1 MVPPDVVPEAL
12 GVFCIDEI
20 QTVESESVTSRKMKE
35 LRAFS
40 ARNATSRIARKEDRG
55 NIRVGGMTD
64 LRPQGGFEAPRTT
77 GAVLALYDSWNSYTY
92 HMVEPR
98 GKLSLD
104 QQVHSS
110 VYKYFSSEVFAVVPF
125 LIGPPGIYVSNL
137 DVAHQIL
144 GNGRSALTFVKSP
157 SNPFL
162 LESNIIYSQ
171 GDVWRKHRRVLGQA
185 FHNTLYADVWAQTV
199 RAYHDMTA
207 TEDWRKRDVVEI
219 PVVQNLTFKLAT
231 LIIGQCG
238 FGFPFDWASQAPLP
252 DGYISIQE
260 SIRVVTSNA
269 ALLTSPKWMQR
280 LPLKVFE
287 KVSKARDE
295 VMRFLE
301 YQVAERRAA
310 LSGFP
315 DDSEERSKDMF
326 SLLVGA
332 NEAESEKVRMSDE
345 EVVGNIFAMLFAG
358 NETTAYAIAAA
369 LGCVSLH
376 QDIQDEALKQIEE
389 VVGYTHD
396 PTVDDYPRLTKVLCI
411 FFEAV
416 RMFPVAH
423 VILREAGED
432 TTLTIPNPV
441 GEAVSKTIPIL
452 KGTKIIVD
460 MVGIQYNP
468 RYFDEP
474 EKFKPSR
481 WEGVS
486 PDSEAFT
493 AFGFGSSPI
502 TACPRTC
509 IGRKFAIVE
518 AVCWLTMVLRD
529 WRVEPLL
536 RPGETEEMWAQRAL
550 DARAGITLYVSDIPV
565 RFYGITTQ
573 QTFTYFKL
581 NSAHDT
587 TTLRL
592 QIAFLWLLDGIHI
605 AFITHSVY
613 SCAAWSTTSLEA
625 VRPVW
630 SISAQVFIMTF
641 SDFLVRGIFASRV
654 WIVSRKNVFM
664 VVPIVRK
671 ISFSGLKTNK
681 SKCRDNRRPY
691 PRPWSRARVEIA
703 EDPHLLGIVEYEY
716 PAMYSNLASGV
727 AADLSIAVA
736 LVFWLLKSR
745 TGFKRTD
752 SLLNTMMVY
761 AVNTG
766 LLTTICGFT
775 SLVTVNTESRDI
787 TAFLI
792 DGC

>member
-1 MVPPDVVPEAL
+1 
-12 GVFCIDEI
+12 
-20 QTVESESVTSRKMKE
+20 
-35 LRAFS
+35 
-40 ARNATSRIARKEDRG
+40 
-55 NIRVGGMTD
+55 
-64 LRPQGGFEAPRTT
+64 
-77 GAVLALYDSWNSYTY
+77 
-92 HMVEPR
+92 MVEPW
-98 GKLSLD
+98 GELSLD
-104 QQVHSS
+104 QQVHSVHVPNS
-110 VYKYFSSEVFAVVPF
+110 VYKHFGSEVFAVVPF
-125 LIGPPGIYVSNL
+125 IGPPGIYISNL

-162 LESNIIYSQ
+162 LEFWRSNILYSQ

-185 FHNTLYADVWAQTV
+185 FHNTLYADVWAHTI

-207 TEDWRKRDVVEI
+207 AEDWRKRDVVEI
-219 PVVQNLTFKLAT
+219 PVAQDLTFKLAT
-231 LIIGQCG
+231 LVIGQCG

-252 DGYISIQE
+252 NRYISIQE
-260 SIRVVTSNA
+260 SIRVVTPRMWSHVRF
-269 ALLTSPKWMQR
+269 K
-280 LPLKVFE
+280 

-295 VMRFLE
+295 VMQFLA

-326 SLLVGA
+326 SLLVSA
-332 NEAESEKVRMSDE
+332 NEAESDKVRMSDE

-369 LGCVSLH
+369 LGCVALH

-389 VVGYTHD
+389 VVGYTLN
-396 PTVDDYPRLTKVLCI
+396 PTVDDYPWLTKVLGI

-416 RMFPVAH
+416 HMFRQFLGLGCLRGTGICIADERELAIAH

-441 GEAVSKTIPIL
+441 GETGSKPIPIL

-460 MVGIQYNP
+460 MVGIQYSP

-474 EKFKPSR
+474 AKFKPSR

-493 AFGFGSSPI
+493 AFGFG
-502 TACPRTC
+502 PRTC
-509 IGRKFAIVE
+509 LGRKFAIVE

-550 DARAGITLYVSDIPV
+550 DARAGITLYVADIPV

-587 TTLRL
+587 TTLKV
-592 QIAFLWLLDGIHI
+592 QIVFLWFFDGIHI

-625 VRPVW
+625 VWPVW

-654 WIVSRKNVFM
+654 WIMSRKNVFM
-664 VVPIVRK
+664 VVPIAALSMVNFSQSTPLFMGPIHLPALPVLYQSLVSCSRRSCEQFHPSAHGNIARHFAQICRLK
-671 ISFSGLKTNK
+671 IPTFSELWSTN
-681 SKCRDNRRPY
+681 
-691 PRPWSRARVEIA
+691 IQ
-703 EDPHLLGIVEYEY
+703 
-716 PAMYSNLASGV
+716 PALYANLASGV

-787 TAFLI
+787 TAFHYRWLLTLH
-792 DGC
+792 DPYPPVRSEKK

>member
-1 MVPPDVVPEAL
+1 MGFSFSLIFAILTIIALSRVRKFYSGLKAVSKLPGPRVPFWPYTIPGIL
-12 GVFCIDEI
+12 IP
-20 QTVESESVTSRKMKE
+20 TTWW
-35 LRAFS
+35 
-40 ARNATSRIARKEDRG
+40 NP
-55 NIRVGGMTD
+55 GG
-64 LRPQGGFEAPRTT
+64 
-77 GAVLALYDSWNSYTY
+77 SYHWINRFT
-92 HMVEPR
+92 
-98 GKLSLD
+98 
-104 QQVHSS
+104 

-162 LESNIIYSQ
+162 LEFWRSNIIYSQ

-493 AFGFGSSPI
+493 AFGFG
-502 TACPRTC
+502 PRTC

-565 RFYGITTQ
+565 RF
-573 QTFTYFKL
+573 
-581 NSAHDT
+581 
-587 TTLRL
+587 
-592 QIAFLWLLDGIHI
+592 
-605 AFITHSVY
+605 
-613 SCAAWSTTSLEA
+613 
-625 VRPVW
+625 VR
-630 SISAQVFIMTF
+630 
-641 SDFLVRGIFASRV
+641 
-654 WIVSRKNVFM
+654 
-664 VVPIVRK
+664 
-671 ISFSGLKTNK
+671 
-681 SKCRDNRRPY
+681 
-691 PRPWSRARVEIA
+691 RAR
-703 EDPHLLGIVEYEY
+703 
-716 PAMYSNLASGV
+716 
-727 AADLSIAVA
+727 
-736 LVFWLLKSR
+736 
-745 TGFKRTD
+745 
-752 SLLNTMMVY
+752 
-761 AVNTG
+761 
-766 LLTTICGFT
+766 
-775 SLVTVNTESRDI
+775 
-787 TAFLI
+787 
-792 DGC
+792 